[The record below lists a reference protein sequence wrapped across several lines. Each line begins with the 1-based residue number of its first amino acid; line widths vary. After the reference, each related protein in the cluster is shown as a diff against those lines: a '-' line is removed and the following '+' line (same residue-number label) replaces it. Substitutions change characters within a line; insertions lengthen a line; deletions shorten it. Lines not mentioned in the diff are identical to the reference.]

1 MDMNRGHDP
10 NDARQVRQAEQL
22 ERLAQ
27 DRVADD
33 LCAVMGTE
41 QGRRFVRGLLGLCDI
56 RSDGYVPGGPEAQ
69 RHQDY
74 MAGRRSIGIE
84 LLGELERHAPALT
97 EQMSDEARINEIEV
111 ELATW
116 AAEEQNDG

>member
-1 MDMNRGHDP
+1 MHDA

-22 ERLAQ
+22 EKLAQ
-27 DRVADD
+27 ERVADD
-33 LCAVMGTE
+33 LRAVMESE
-41 QGRRFVRGLLGLCDI
+41 QGRRFVHGLLGLCAI

-84 LLGELERHAPALT
+84 LLGELERHAPDTT
-97 EQMSDEARINEIEV
+97 ELMSAEARLNEIEA
-111 ELATW
+111 ELTAMD
-116 AAEEQNDG
+116 AEEQSDG

>member
-1 MDMNRGHDP
+1 MHDP

-22 ERLAQ
+22 ERIAQ

-33 LCAVMGTE
+33 LCAVMGSE
-41 QGRRFVRGLLGLCDI
+41 QGRRFVHGLLGLCDL

-84 LLGELERHAPALT
+84 LLSELERHAPDLT
-97 EQMSDEARINEIEV
+97 EQMSSEARLNVIETGF
-111 ELATW
+111 AAM

>member
-1 MDMNRGHDP
+1 MHDP

-22 ERLAQ
+22 ERIAQ

-33 LCAVMGTE
+33 LCAVMGSE
-41 QGRRFVRGLLGLCDI
+41 QGRRFVHGLLGLCDL

-84 LLGELERHAPALT
+84 MLGQIEQHAPQQT
-97 EQMSDEARINEIEV
+97 ELMTAEARQ
-111 ELATW
+111 A
-116 AAEEQNDG
+116 AAEKQLADERAAQEQDDG

>member
-1 MDMNRGHDP
+1 MHDP

-33 LCAVMGTE
+33 LGAVMASE
-41 QGRRFVRGLLGLCDI
+41 QGRRFMHGLLGLCDI
-56 RSDGYVPGGPEAQ
+56 RSDGYVPGGLEAQ

-74 MAGRRSIGIE
+74 RAGRRSIGIE
-84 LLGELERHAPALT
+84 LLGELERHAPEMT
-97 EQMSDEARINEIEV
+97 ELMSAEARLDEIDTER
-111 ELATW
+111 AAWT
-116 AAEEQNDG
+116 AEEQNDG

>member
-1 MDMNRGHDP
+1 MHDP

-22 ERLAQ
+22 ERIAQ

-41 QGRRFVRGLLGLCDI
+41 QGRRFVHGLLGLCDI
-56 RSDGYVPGGPEAQ
+56 RGDGYVPGGPEAQ

-84 LLGELERHAPALT
+84 LLGELERHAPELT
-97 EQMSDEARINEIEV
+97 EQMSGEARINQLEAEF
-111 ELATW
+111 A
-116 AAEEQNDG
+116 AMDAEEQNDG